1 MYLYN
6 FKLLHTLGQGSK
18 ATLCLNMA
26 KEKTRGTR
34 RRKPTKEEEQGE
46 QKRKSH
52 SINTPD
58 EAKMAMRNRK
68 NF

>member
-1 MYLYN
+1 MQNLQ
-6 FKLLHTLGQGSK
+6 FCFIL
-18 ATLCLNMA
+18 A

-52 SINTPD
+52 YMSLHQKVKTAD
-58 EAKMAMRNRK
+58 LYRK

>member
-1 MYLYN
+1 MVI
-6 FKLLHTLGQGSK
+6 GI
-18 ATLCLNMA
+18 NMA

-46 QKRKSH
+46 QKRKAHYMSLH
-52 SINTPD
+52 QKVKTAD
-58 EAKMAMRNRK
+58 LYRK

>member
-1 MYLYN
+1 MCLYN
-6 FKLLHTLGQGSK
+6 FKLLHTLEQGSK

-52 SINTPD
+52 YKSLLQK
-58 EAKMAMRNRK
+58 AKTANS
-68 NF
+68 